1 MKKIPIIIGAT
12 SVGKTNYSMQ
22 LAVEN
27 GLEVISADSM
37 QVYKYMDIGTAKPSK
52 EEMGDIKHHLID
64 IINPDEEWN
73 LFKFAKKARKLLFE
87 SDKEYVVVG
96 GTGLYI
102 KALIY
107 NFSAPDFSPNDE
119 MRLKY
124 QTVSLEKGVE
134 ELYRILHEV
143 DPATALKL
151 KPKDEFRIIR
161 ALEVYEQTGIPFSE
175 QQEMDVSFADNFRL
189 ICLDME
195 RSLLYERIGFR
206 VDKMIEMGLFDEVK
220 SILEK
225 GYKKELTS
233 LQALGYKEVVMYFDG
248 LLSKD
253 ACIELIK
260 KRTRNFAKRQLT
272 WYRSFPNVEWVSVV

>member
-22 LAVEN
+22 LAEEN

-52 EEMGDIKHHLID
+52 EEMGNIKHHLID

-124 QTVSLEKGVE
+124 QAISLEKGVE
-134 ELYRILHEV
+134 ELYRILQQI
-143 DPATALKL
+143 DPATASKL
-151 KPKDEFRIIR
+151 KPRDEFRIVR
-161 ALEVYEQTGIPFSE
+161 ALEVYEQTGVPFSE
-175 QQEMDVSFADNFRL
+175 QQEMDISFADNFQL
-189 ICLDME
+189 ICLDMD
-195 RSLLYERIGFR
+195 RDLLYKRIGLR
-206 VDKMIEMGLFDEVK
+206 IDKMIEMGLFNEVK
-220 SILEK
+220 GILEK
-225 GYKKELTS
+225 GYSKKLIS
-233 LQALGYKEVVMYFDG
+233 MQALGYKEVVMYFDG
-248 LLSKD
+248 QLSKD
-253 ACIELIK
+253 DCIELIK
-260 KRTRNFAKRQLT
+260 KKTRNFAKRQLT
-272 WYRSFPNVEWVSVV
+272 WYRSFPNVEWISVI